1 MNIMKEEL
9 VQEKTA
15 LQEIIDNLEKD
26 FKNKEDKINNLLSQL
41 NTNHEVIEKCK

>member
-1 MNIMKEEL
+1 MKEEL

>member
-1 MNIMKEEL
+1 MKEEL

-26 FKNKEDKINNLLSQL
+26 FESKEDKIKNLLSHL
-41 NTNHEVIEKCK
+41 NANHEVIEKCK

>member
-1 MNIMKEEL
+1 MDIMKEEL
-9 VQEKTA
+9 AQEKSA